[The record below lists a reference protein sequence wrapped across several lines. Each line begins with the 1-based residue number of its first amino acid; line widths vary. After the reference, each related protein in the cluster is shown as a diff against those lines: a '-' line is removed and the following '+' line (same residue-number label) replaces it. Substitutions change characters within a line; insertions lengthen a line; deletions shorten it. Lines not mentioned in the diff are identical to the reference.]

1 MNRQLETFRRILSE
15 EAGRLSFTLS
25 PRELDALGLHYE
37 LLRKWNPHARLT
49 AAIEPERAA
58 IELFADCFA
67 ACAFADSLASESS
80 GTAPHVIDI
89 GAGAGLPGVPLNILR
104 PEWRLT
110 IVETNAKKVAFL
122 KTLVREVALKKTTIK
137 RGRAETIAREDD
149 LRGRFDLAFC
159 RAVGVPAIAC
169 ELAVPFLA
177 IGGTLIVQT
186 ILHPFSAPPEADSGG
201 DTAWGDILHPIR
213 SAAAVLNATIVKT
226 RSYKL
231 SNVHI
236 PRALIAVQKTDLTPS
251 RYPRDPRS
259 IKKQPIA

>member
-1 MNRQLETFRRILSE
+1 MNRQLETFRRTLSE

-37 LLRKWNPHARLT
+37 LLRKWNPRARLT

-58 IELFADCFA
+58 IELFADCLA

-80 GTAPHVIDI
+80 GSAPHVIDI
-89 GAGAGLPGVPLNILR
+89 GAGAGLPGVPLKILR
-104 PEWRLT
+104 PEWLLT
-110 IVETNAKKVAFL
+110 TVESNAKKIAFL
-122 KTLVREVALKKTTIK
+122 KILVRELDMKRTTI
-137 RGRAETIAREDD
+137 RQGRAETIAREDD

-169 ELAVPFLA
+169 ELAVPFLS

-186 ILHPFSAPPEADSGG
+186 IIHPFSAPPKADSGG

-213 SAAAVLNATIVKT
+213 IAAEVLNATIIKT
-226 RSYKL
+226 TSYKL
-231 SNVHI
+231 TNVHV
-236 PRALIAVQKTDLTPS
+236 PRALIAVQKTNPTPS